1 MIEHLSIQSPQ
12 ISRYL
17 QLAVQRLE
25 CLDYSVSVWYYIHV
39 ETSRRKQ
46 EAEGRVWR

>member
-17 QLAVQRLE
+17 
-25 CLDYSVSVWYYIHV
+25 
-39 ETSRRKQ
+39 
-46 EAEGRVWR
+46 